1 MQSRSELVLDA
12 IASVAAATDQQ
23 SRAAEEVSTSA
34 VELAAQF
41 DRISDMTENVRTE
54 AFGLQ
59 RIVATFDLET
69 DGPASLRA
77 LVNA

>member
-1 MQSRSELVLDA
+1 
-12 IASVAAATDQQ
+12 
-23 SRAAEEVSTSA
+23 
-34 VELAAQF
+34 
-41 DRISDMTENVRTE
+41 MTENVRTE